1 MNEPGTALRAVR
13 NVAIVA
19 ILALGL
25 TVLPAGGNVAEAIL
39 SALSLT
45 LLAALALLAVRYWGQ
60 TSFTRDAMSDR
71 QRGLIYGGLGA
82 IALMVAGADE
92 LFSTG
97 VGTIVWLAIIVAS
110 IWLIVQTWRDAQS
123 I

>member
-1 MNEPGTALRAVR
+1 MNEPGTKLRTFR

-25 TVLPAGGNVAEAIL
+25 AVLPAGGNIANGVL
-39 SALSLT
+39 SALSLG
-45 LLAALALLAVRYWGQ
+45 LLFAVGLLIVRYWRQ
-60 TSFTRDAMSDR
+60 SSLHRDAMADR

-82 IALMVAGADE
+82 IALIVAGADE
-92 LFSTG
+92 LFSSG
-97 VGTIVWLAIIVAS
+97 IGTVVWLAVMVAS
-110 IWLIVQTWRDAQS
+110 VWLIVQTWREAQS

>member
-1 MNEPGTALRAVR
+1 VNEPGTALRAVR

>member
-1 MNEPGTALRAVR
+1 MNEPGTALRTIR

-25 TVLPAGGNVAEAIL
+25 AVLPAGGNIAEAIL
-39 SALSLT
+39 SALSLI
-45 LLAALALLAVRYWGQ
+45 LLAALAMMAVRFWGQ
-60 TSFTRDAMSDR
+60 SSFTRDAMTDR

-82 IALMVAGADE
+82 IALIVAGADE

-97 VGTIVWLAIIVAS
+97 VGTIVWLAVMVAS
-110 IWLIVQTWRDAQS
+110 IWLIVQTWRQAQS

>member
-1 MNEPGTALRAVR
+1 MNEPGTKLRTFR

-25 TVLPAGGNVAEAIL
+25 AVLPAGGNIANGVL
-39 SALSLT
+39 RALSLG
-45 LLAALALLAVRYWGQ
+45 LLFAVGLLAVRYWRQ
-60 TSFTRDAMSDR
+60 SSLNRDAMSDR

-82 IALMVAGADE
+82 IALVVAGTDE
-92 LFSTG
+92 LFSSG
-97 VGTIVWLAIIVAS
+97 IGTVVWLAVMVAS
-110 IWLIVQTWRDAQS
+110 VWLIVQTWREAQS

>member
-1 MNEPGTALRAVR
+1 MNEPGTALRTVR

-60 TSFTRDAMSDR
+60 TSFTRDAMTDR

-110 IWLIVQTWRDAQS
+110 IWLIVQTWREAQS